1 MRKLGLVSLAAVSMA
16 TLLLTA
22 CGGGVVTEK
31 KTDETTTAASEEA
44 KETATGGN
52 ETFTIAIKGDT
63 GNTINA
69 LTVDDRSG
77 LMVMKALYS
86 PLYFI
91 HPDGKVDYIIADSMK
106 ADAEGKVWTLKL
118 KEGLK
123 WSDNEPITVDD
134 VIYTIDEK
142 NKVNQNLFINN
153 EAVKMEKVDDLTMKF
168 TISVPSSSFFE
179 LMSAENFILP
189 KHYYEKKGSFD
200 VNMLEEK
207 PVVDGPYMLDEYMTG
222 QHIKFKKNPSYVMG
236 EASIDNVVYKVVE
249 SDDTATLALQNGEL
263 DGWIAL
269 PDLLEPYKDSKDFTT
284 YTYSEGRVAFMMLN
298 TASPKMQD
306 KEYRK
311 GILHAVDRNE
321 ILQAA
326 YSNPEYYKVSY
337 SFLPEISEY
346 YDANVEKFDRDVEL
360 AKKLTANGPKDLK
373 IGYGSADE
381 IERQALTIQ
390 AELKE
395 VGINVELNKLDNAA
409 YSKMYLDKT
418 NTDYDIILGGYVMGI
433 DPNAFAPLFS
443 SDKDDYIRY
452 NNPEIDKLWVEADK
466 EQDKTKRKEMYSEI
480 QKKIQDE
487 AVFYPFGSNLRIL
500 VVNNKIGGVEDASL
514 VPIYTFGDLS
524 KLK

>member
-1 MRKLGLVSLAAVSMA
+1 MRKLGLISLAAVSMA

-31 KTDETTTAASEEA
+31 KTDETTTAANEEA

-77 LMVMKALYS
+77 LMVMKDLYS

-222 QHIKFKKNPSYVMG
+222 QHIKFKKNTSYVMG

-269 PDLLEPYKDSKDFTT
+269 PDLLEPYK
-284 YTYSEGRVAFMMLN
+284 A
-298 TASPKMQD
+298 
-306 KEYRK
+306 
-311 GILHAVDRNE
+311 
-321 ILQAA
+321 
-326 YSNPEYYKVSY
+326 
-337 SFLPEISEY
+337 
-346 YDANVEKFDRDVEL
+346 
-360 AKKLTANGPKDLK
+360 
-373 IGYGSADE
+373 
-381 IERQALTIQ
+381 
-390 AELKE
+390 
-395 VGINVELNKLDNAA
+395 
-409 YSKMYLDKT
+409 
-418 NTDYDIILGGYVMGI
+418 
-433 DPNAFAPLFS
+433 
-443 SDKDDYIRY
+443 
-452 NNPEIDKLWVEADK
+452 
-466 EQDKTKRKEMYSEI
+466 
-480 QKKIQDE
+480 
-487 AVFYPFGSNLRIL
+487 
-500 VVNNKIGGVEDASL
+500 
-514 VPIYTFGDLS
+514 
-524 KLK
+524 